1 MPAVVKTIGSDTRRR
16 LRQGSESVDTT
27 LLDLVGVIA
36 EETQNDREVVA
47 TVLYL
52 LRSGRVR
59 LIGNFRNRRLD
70 AA

>member
-16 LRQGSESVDTT
+16 LRQGNESVDTT

-36 EETQNDREVVA
+36 EEAQDDREVVA